1 MCMIM
6 AMTSGIIEIWW
17 EGLHDWGWLF
27 KAADGSSRV
36 ENKGR
41 GPRNYSS
48 KCMLKQWSS
57 SVGHLTGTLRAC
69 VSWLGV
75 GQ

>member
-1 MCMIM
+1 MTGGQQQM
-6 AMTSGIIEIWW
+6 ALQ
-17 EGLHDWGWLF
+17 GL
-27 KAADGSSRV
+27 SR

-69 VSWLGV
+69 MSWLGV